1 MFLLHASVRHP
12 CGSLCQDRSET
23 IAGLS
28 RQPCCSGLTE
38 LPEDLQ
44 VGGEIEVAGTG
55 LRGLPESLR
64 HVRLTWDEVEVDE
77 RIAFTPEALTAREIL
92 DEPDKDRR
100 RMMIG

>member
-1 MFLLHASVRHP
+1 VN
-12 CGSLCQDRSET
+12 
-23 IAGLS
+23 LS
-28 RQPCCSGLTE
+28 GCSGLTE

-44 VGGEIEVAGTG
+44 VGGEIKVAGTG

-64 HVRLTWDEVEVDE
+64 HVRLTWDEVDVDK

-100 RMMIG
+100 RMMIGRLGIKRLRRKANDEGIDPATVIQP